1 MTALQPEQNFPTD
14 THRLAST
21 TGRIMALIGRLPTPP
36 RRRRTGLLTVLLTA
50 LAPAVFATE
59 TTAAAEPTD
68 QGEPSSTL
76 APTPLW
82 PSLASVL
89 ALPPWLNLDLEL
101 SAEPMAGNA
110 PGLGSSGAWMQQL
123 TLTAEASRGLGR
135 DKGQWQEFDHWKT
148 SLQLTA
154 FSGNP
159 NLNQTLG
166 TAFPLQTAA
175 HPVGLWLTEATVQR
189 VAAGDPVFFKA
200 GLMALNPSF
209 VQSEVFNSYIHSALN
224 NTLNLEINGFPINPF
239 IAPAATL
246 HLHLGSSSELRI
258 GQFWLDNV
266 NNLASLFGVN
276 PQQNAGSGSLQLVQW
291 NWRDLPGSDALQQ
304 PIRRGEKLVS
314 RQLPPP
320 LLQLGGFN
328 TTGPDPNLG
337 LYGTLTMAVPLPVG
351 LDHRVWV
358 GFNNGFTIQN
368 DPDPTFVA
376 AGWLAQGLL
385 PGRPLDVLAVGYGST
400 WFNNNL
406 NAGLIQG
413 PNPEA
418 VVEINYAIPLSSQLT
433 IQPVLQWI
441 MQPRGS
447 STRQSVV
454 AAGIQVN
461 LSF

>member
-1 MTALQPEQNFPTD
+1 
-14 THRLAST
+14 
-21 TGRIMALIGRLPTPP
+21 MALISRLPSPT
-36 RRRRTGLLTVLLTA
+36 RRHRSRLLAGLLTA
-50 LAPAVFATE
+50 LAPSLFATA
-59 TTAAAEPTD
+59 TGTPAAAAEPEE
-68 QGEPSSTL
+68 QAPTL
-76 APTPLW
+76 APAPLW
-82 PSLASVL
+82 PSLATVL
-89 ALPPWLNLDLEL
+89 ALPAWLNLDLEL

-135 DKGQWQEFDHWKT
+135 DRAQWQEFDHWKT
-148 SLQLTA
+148 SLQLSA

-159 NLNQTLG
+159 NLNQPLG
-166 TAFPLQTAA
+166 TAFPLQTTA

-189 VAAGDPVFFKA
+189 VTAGDPVFFKA

-209 VQSEVFNSYIHSALN
+209 VESEVFNSYIHSALN

-239 IAPAATL
+239 IAPAAMV
-246 HLHLGSSSELRI
+246 HVHLGSSSELRV
-258 GQFWLDNV
+258 GQFWLDSV

-276 PQQNAGSGSLQLVQW
+276 PQQSPTSGSLQLVQW
-291 NWRDLPGSDALQQ
+291 NLRDLPGSAALQQ
-304 PIRRGEKLVS
+304 PIRRGAQLVT

-337 LYGTLTMAVPLPVG
+337 IYGTLTMALPLPVG

-376 AGWLAQGLL
+376 AGWLAQGLV

-406 NAGLIQG
+406 NTGLIQG
-413 PNPEA
+413 PNPET
-418 VVEINYAIPLSSQLT
+418 VVEVNYAIPLSSQLT

-441 MQPRGS
+441 IQPSGS

-454 AAGIQVN
+454 AAGIQVS